1 MVKSSKIDKVVSF
14 LLIYMSMIFSLSA
27 QNLNSSS
34 SINMDFRV
42 CGIFE
47 ADSQYV
53 VKEKYPNFCL
63 NCDISPTKSQCIKM
77 FLCSCVNKETLKNI
91 KKHNNKGK
99 TMLFSNSHIFMLC
112 LAEKIN
118 ATSAF
123 GDNDSIVGQMLW
135 ENGWCFK
142 DCSFKQIIPNQ
153 ETKWSDS
160 YFRGIEYS
168 VLYNTHYFFLI
179 EMNLHT
185 FKTTHPYYCSRK
197 EDGILESIRPS
208 DKKKL
213 IQIAI
218 PLQEKVY
225 NKYREVLESY
235 IITTSGQ

>member
-1 MVKSSKIDKVVSF
+1 MVKSSKTDKVVSF
-14 LLIYMSMIFSLSA
+14 LLICMSMIFSLSA
-27 QNLNSSS
+27 QNLNISS

-53 VKEKYPNFCL
+53 VKKRYPNFCL
-63 NCDISPTKSQCIKM
+63 NCDISPTKSQCVKM

-197 EDGILESIRPS
+197 EDGILESIHPS

-225 NKYREVLESY
+225 NKYREVLEPY